1 MRNVPFLIAL
11 PAIVIAAPAFSAEY
25 LSAPAAQRAMF
36 PAATDFVPVNIDL
49 TDAQRDEIK
58 HLSGVR
64 QRQSTQPVWRAEQQG
79 KLLGWFV
86 VDEVVGKHEFIT
98 YAAAISPD
106 GHLLAVDVLVYR
118 ETYGFQVRE
127 VAWRSQFVGKSLDD
141 AFKLDADVT
150 NITGA
155 TLSCRNVSSGLK
167 RLLALHKVVLAHA
180 S

>member
-1 MRNVPFLIAL
+1 MRHVPYLIAL
-11 PAIVIAAPAFSAEY
+11 PAVVIGAPAWTAEY
-25 LSAPAAQRAMF
+25 VTEQAAQRAMF
-36 PAATDFVPVNIDL
+36 PAATAFVPVKLAL
-49 TDAQRDEIK
+49 TDTQRNEIK
-58 HLSGVR
+58 RLSGVR
-64 QRQSTQPVWRAEQQG
+64 QRESTQPVWRAEQQG

-127 VAWRSQFVGKSLDD
+127 AAWRSQFVGKTLGD

-155 TLSCRNVSSGLK
+155 TLSCRNVSNGLK
-167 RLLALHKVVLAHA
+167 RLLALQKVVLANA
-180 S
+180 G